1 LFNKPPSAGKEAA
14 FFIPPTPAAHAVT
27 LFWRWIMA
35 YLSEIIGRSV
45 TDLDGKSVGKLKDV
59 IVRPWADFPHPL
71 IEAVT
76 VESKG
81 KTRILPFAAVAAL
94 LSPVIPLKYKSDE
107 IPHFDLK
114 EDDVLLS
121 RDVLDQQIIDTDGA
135 RVVRVNDVELVRVN
149 GTIYVSNVDVS
160 WVGIMRRLGM
170 VGLAHFL
177 AGHLELKGIAWDDV
191 ELLRRD
197 QSMKLRVPAEKLH
210 ELHPADLADIVADLN
225 KLESGQLLD
234 KLDVQHLADTLE
246 EVEPDF
252 QKEIIE
258 HMSDEKVADVLEEME
273 PDEAADL
280 LGDLP
285 EERKQGLLALMEKE
299 DADDVRKLLTYP
311 EDSAGGIMTTEY
323 ASIHPNLTASEAI
336 KELRGMAEEVETMFY
351 VYVVDE
357 DEHLVGVFSLNNLIF
372 ASPGQMVADFMD
384 DHLITV
390 DLTDDQETVAQTVAK
405 YDLLAVPVVDE
416 QNRMHGIVTADD
428 ALDKIIPTAWK
439 KRLPRFYR

>member
-1 LFNKPPSAGKEAA
+1 
-14 FFIPPTPAAHAVT
+14 
-27 LFWRWIMA
+27 MA

-59 IVRPWADFPHPL
+59 IVRPWAEFPHPL

-76 VESKG
+76 VEIKG
-81 KTRILPFAAVAAL
+81 GGTRYFPFASVAAL
-94 LSPVIPLKYKSDE
+94 LSPVIPLKYRSDE
-107 IPHFDLK
+107 TPVFELK

-121 RDVLDQQIIDTDGA
+121 RDVLDKQIIDTDGA

-160 WVGIMRRLGM
+160 WLGILRRMGL

-177 AGHLELKGIAWDDV
+177 SGHTKQKGISWDDV
-191 ELLRRD
+191 ELMHRD
-197 QSMKLRVPAEKLH
+197 QSMQLRVPAERLH
-210 ELHPADLADIVADLN
+210 ELHPADLADIVSDLN
-225 KLESGQLLD
+225 QLESGQLLD
-234 KLDVQHLADTLE
+234 TLDVQHLADTLE
-246 EVEPDF
+246 EVEPEF
-252 QKEIIE
+252 QAQLVE

-285 EERKQGLLALMEKE
+285 EGRKQDLLALMEKD
-299 DADDVRKLLTYP
+299 DADDVRKLLAYP
-311 EDSAGGIMTTEY
+311 EESAGGIMTTDY
-323 ASIHPNLTASEAI
+323 ASIQSNLTATDAI
-336 KELRGMAEEVETMFY
+336 KVLRGMADEVETMFY

-357 DEHLVGVFSLNNLIF
+357 EEHLLGAFSLNNLIF
-372 ASPGQMVADFMD
+372 ASPGAMVKDFMSTRM
-384 DHLITV
+384 ITV
-390 DLTDDQETVAQTVAK
+390 NLTDDQETVAQTVAK
-405 YDLLAVPVVDE
+405 YDLVAVPVVDDE
-416 QNRMHGIVTADD
+416 NHLHGIVTADD